1 MRGFNEAVRMPASPT
16 DMNIEI
22 YLEMRLNG
30 SIDPDAMG
38 DGLRAD
44 IARTLPEGI
53 AEMLAGCRMHF

>member
-1 MRGFNEAVRMPASPT
+1 MPASPT
-16 DMNIEI
+16 DTNIEI

-30 SIDPDAMG
+30 SIDSDAMG

-44 IARTLPEGI
+44 IARTVPEGI